1 MIKSTKLSLKNLM
14 FALLFIFS
22 VISSC
27 IMTSASVS
35 AASYLSEIDTNGVYV
50 ITSRH
55 SGKVLEPLNGITSNG
70 TKIVQSSLWNADTQ
84 KWHITQAGDGY
95 YYITNFSS
103 GTVIDI
109 NGASTANAANAILYS
124 NKGGTNQQWQI
135 VSAGNGY
142 YNIISR
148 KSGKYLDVNGKSS
161 SDGAEIIQYSAN
173 GGYNQQWAL
182 TKVSSSGSSSGSSSS
197 GSSSSTSGMRDI
209 SGFDFVKDMGFG
221 WNLGNTLDSKA
232 DWLEGYGSIADYE
245 KAWGNPVTTKAM
257 IDMVKQAGFKTVR
270 IPVTWD
276 NHLDSNYNI
285 DSAWLDRVQTVVDYV
300 IDNDMYAIL
309 NIHHE
314 DDWVVTSYSSMNAS
328 KSAITKVWTQIANRF
343 KNYDDKLIFE
353 TLNEPRNVGES
364 TEWSGGTE
372 ESRNLV
378 NIYNQ
383 TALDAIRATGGNNSV
398 RFVMVP
404 THSASSCY
412 NAINGF
418 VLPDDTANGRL
429 IVSQHLYTP
438 YDFALNENGTS
449 YWGSDSD
456 KAALRSEMDTVYNKF
471 CANGIPVVIGEFN
484 ALYKNNDSSRANWAK
499 YFVSYAKSKGMACV
513 VWDNGASDMGL
524 LNRNGLYWD
533 HYEVV
538 KAIAEGYNSGYSSS
552 GSTSSSSGTKT
563 LYTGSVTSGD
573 HTNSLKISS
582 SAFSGI
588 TSSQISDATLKITYS
603 GGNVATWGVGIQVY
617 AQNSNVELVP
627 WTAAA
632 YSGTFEVSTNSDWSY
647 ALTNGIEIKGYNW
660 VITKVELVY

>member
-1 MIKSTKLSLKNLM
+1 MVRTTRFSLKRML
-14 FALLFIFS
+14 FALLFTLS
-22 VISSC
+22 VLL
-27 IMTSASVS
+27 TSVVTTASAK

-50 ITSRH
+50 ITSRY
-55 SGKVLEPLNGITSNG
+55 SGKALEPMDGATANG
-70 TKIVQSSLWNADTQ
+70 TKIVQYSLWYADTQ
-84 KWHITQAGDGY
+84 KWYITQAGDGY

-109 NGASTANAANAILYS
+109 NGASTANAANAILYP
-124 NKGGTNQQWQI
+124 NKGGTNQQWEI
-135 VSAGNGY
+135 RPTGDGY
-142 YNIISR
+142 YTIVSR
-148 KSGKYLDVNGKSS
+148 KSGKCLDVNGKSTS
-161 SDGAEIIQYSAN
+161 EGAQIIQYSSN
-173 GGYNQQWAL
+173 GGYNQQWAI
-182 TKVSSSGSSSGSSSS
+182 TKVSTSSSSS
-197 GSSSSTSGMRDI
+197 GSTSGSTSGMRDI
-209 SGFDFVKDMGFG
+209 SGFELVADMGYG
-221 WNLGNTLDSKA
+221 WNLGNTLDSRA
-232 DWLEGYGSIADYE
+232 DWLAGYGSVSDYE

-257 IDMVKQAGFKTVR
+257 IDTVKAAGFNTVR
-270 IPVTWD
+270 IPVTWY
-276 NHLDSNYNI
+276 NHIDSNYNI
-285 DSAWLDRVQTVVDYV
+285 DSAWMDRVQTVVDYV

-314 DDWVVTSYSSMNAS
+314 DEWLVTSYSSMDA
-328 KSAITKVWTQIANRF
+328 TKAQLTAVWTQIANRF

-383 TALDAIRATGGNNSV
+383 TALDAIRATGGNNAV

-418 VLPDDTANGRL
+418 VLPTDSATDRL

-456 KAALRSEMDTVYNKF
+456 KSALRTEFDTVYNKF

-484 ALYKNNDSSRANWAK
+484 ALYKNNDSSRANWAE

-513 VWDNGASDMGL
+513 LWDNGGSDMGM

-533 HYEVV
+533 HYEVIE
-538 KAIAEGYNSGYSSS
+538 AIANGYNNGYSGSSSS
-552 GSTSSSSGTKT
+552 GSSSSSGTVT
-563 LYTGSVTSGD
+563 LYSGWCESGD
-573 HTNSLKISS
+573 HANSISIDA

-588 TSSQISDATLKITYS
+588 SSSRISNATLKITYS
-603 GGNVATWGVGIQVY
+603 GGSVATWGVGIQVY
-617 AQNSNVELVP
+617 AKNTNVELVP
-627 WTAAA
+627 WTASA
-632 YSGTFEVSTNSDWSY
+632 YSGTFEVATDSDWSY

-660 VITKVELVY
+660 AITKVELVY

>member
-22 VISSC
+22 IISSC

-35 AASYLSEIDTNGVYV
+35 AASYLSEIDTNSVYV
-50 ITSRH
+50 ITSRY
-55 SGKVLEPLNGITSNG
+55 SGKALEPQDGSTANA
-70 TKIVQSSLWNADTQ
+70 TKLVQYSLWYADTQ
-84 KWHITQAGDGY
+84 KWYITQAGDGY

-109 NGASTANAANAILYS
+109 NGASTANGANAIIYP

-135 VSAGNGY
+135 VSTGDGY

-148 KSGKYLDVNGKSS
+148 KSGKYLDVNGKSTA
-161 SDGAEIIQYSAN
+161 DGAEIIQYSSN
-173 GGYNQQWAL
+173 GGYNQQWAI
-182 TKVSSSGSSSGSSSS
+182 TKVSGSGSSSS
-197 GSSSSTSGMRDI
+197 GSSNSTSGMRDI

-232 DWLEGYGSIADYE
+232 DWLDGYGTVSDYE
-245 KAWGNPVTTKAM
+245 MAWGNPVTTKAM
-257 IDMVKQAGFKTVR
+257 IDMVKQAGFNTVR

-276 NHLDSNYNI
+276 NHLDSSYNI

-364 TEWSGGTE
+364 TEWTGGTE

-418 VLPDDTANGRL
+418 VLPTDSASGRL

-438 YDFALNENGTS
+438 YDFALNESGTS

-456 KAALRSEMDTVYNKF
+456 KSALRSEMDTVYNKF

-484 ALYKNNDSSRANWAK
+484 ALYKNNDSSRAEWAK

-513 VWDNGASDMGL
+513 VWDNGGSDMGL
-524 LNRNGLYWD
+524 LNRSGLYWD

-552 GSTSSSSGTKT
+552 GSSSNSVT
-563 LYTGSVTSGD
+563 LFSGSVTSGD
-573 HTNSLKISS
+573 HANSITISS
-582 SAFSGI
+582 SAFSGLS
-588 TSSQISDATLKITYS
+588 SSQISNATLKITYQ

-617 AQNSNVELVP
+617 SGSTNLVP

-632 YSGTFEVSTNSDWSY
+632 YSGTFEVSTDSGWSD
-647 ALTNGIEIKGYNW
+647 ALTHGINISGYNW
-660 VITKVELVY
+660 VISKVELVY